1 MKFQEKFI
9 FIYHVHLFDKNPSGL
24 HISLNTRP
32 EPLAY
37 MNEDIPVK
45 FGHYIWDHGLEGGQ
59 GVMRLF
65 INLSLNF
72 PPHEIIWK
80 ISIFWTGRPDFLGPM
95 VLQVGLQS
103 VQGAVGCVL
112 GSQATKSTVLVRPKD
127 LFVLILSWEARFPWT
142 NSPSGWLSPVQ
153 GDFGCFLGG

>member
-1 MKFQEKFI
+1 MDAFKTRKEIVRVNTFWWNFQEKFI

-37 MNEDIPVK
+37 MNDDIPVK

-59 GVMRLF
+59 GVMRPF

-72 PPHEIIWK
+72 APHQITK
-80 ISIFWTGRPDFLGPM
+80 
-95 VLQVGLQS
+95 GLQS
-103 VQGAVGCVL
+103 
-112 GSQATKSTVLVRPKD
+112 
-127 LFVLILSWEARFPWT
+127 FE
-142 NSPSGWLSPVQ
+142 
-153 GDFGCFLGG
+153 LGGQISLDQGSFRLAFSQPGWFWLCFGWPGHKIHCLCEEKDIF